1 MDKHRTFIKMK
12 LKKLIQKLNKAE
24 FKHNAKK
31 VKELW
36 FKILRKS
43 FKGKPTQSV
52 R

>member
-1 MDKHRTFIKMK
+1 MK
-12 LKKLIQKLNKAE
+12 TNKLIFKLNKAE
-24 FKHNAKK
+24 FKHKAEKA
-31 VKELW
+31 KELW